1 MTTNRMNGQW
11 TSRLHDSKL
20 ATGYPNGFMPLT
32 AKQVSRN
39 TKFHF
44 FQQLPTVYIDVI
56 SILSIQNK
64 LGIDGNNGSYLIN
77 QYAFQEAYSL
87 VLISIMYN

>member
-1 MTTNRMNGQW
+1 MNGQW
-11 TSRLHDSKL
+11 ISRLHDSKL

-44 FQQLPTVYIDVI
+44 FQNVPTMYMNEI

-64 LGIDGNNGSYLIN
+64 LGIDRNGGYLID

>member
-1 MTTNRMNGQW
+1 MTTNRMNGEW
-11 TSRLHDSKL
+11 VSRYKDSSI
-20 ATGYPNGFMPLT
+20 AVGYPNGFMPLT

-44 FQQLPTVYIDVI
+44 FRNLPTVYMNEI

-64 LGIDGNNGSYLIN
+64 LGIDRNGGYLID
-77 QYAFQEAYSL
+77 QYAFQEAYSM
-87 VLISIMYN
+87 VLISILYN